1 MITENTDLRA
11 QTLSADSAMDG
22 SLHVT
27 PQPSKRGFAAMDAG
41 RQRDIASKGGS
52 SVPVDKRSFS
62 RNREL
67 AIAAGRK
74 GGQARML
81 AAQRRK
87 ALAAAASDI
96 TLKQTGHAFPPVA
109 D

>member
-1 MITENTDLRA
+1 MTTDF
-11 QTLSADSAMDG
+11 
-22 SLHVT
+22 T
-27 PQPSKRGFAAMDAG
+27 PEAAVNVFRPTSPSKRGFAAMDAK

-52 SVPVDKRSFS
+52 SVPIDKRSFS
-62 RNREL
+62 RDREL

-87 ALAAAASDI
+87 ALAAAELAAKPSANV
-96 TLKQTGHAFPPVA
+96 TPV
-109 D
+109 

>member
-1 MITENTDLRA
+1 MTTNDTDIRTLPIHADISAGDGGLRVA
-11 QTLSADSAMDG
+11 
-22 SLHVT
+22 
-27 PQPSKRGFAAMDAG
+27 PQPAKRGFAAMDAG

-52 SVPVDKRSFS
+52 SVPIDKRSFS

-67 AIAAGRK
+67 AVAAGRK

-87 ALAAAASDI
+87 ALAAADL
-96 TLKQTGHAFPPVA
+96 TLKQTGL
-109 D
+109 

>member
-1 MITENTDLRA
+1 MTMDSSEIR
-11 QTLSADSAMDG
+11 ADSIRVEPAAAEG
-22 SLHVT
+22 LFKASS
-27 PQPSKRGFAAMDAG
+27 PSKRGFAAMDAS

-52 SVPVDKRSFS
+52 SVPIDKRSFS

-87 ALAAAASDI
+87 LAAAAEA
-96 TLKQTGHAFPPVA
+96 TKANGHTYPSTPAE
-109 D
+109 